1 MKDNLENLEEE
12 SEEIKR
18 RLQINKSKATVRNE
32 LLDSLRRPISLF
44 SNNGPCGSVQLE
56 PYPNRYF
63 IAQEFNDNK
72 DDLRKSIEDALN
84 RFGFTS
90 IAANDFYLSEKLIC
104 KIAAL
109 IQATPFGV
117 YQLSTSQNRN
127 VYLELGIA
135 VGLGRSFILVKDKDA
150 DPANIVRDIEY
161 YQINDYLDVQY
172 ELGDLLEEYMTSIGR
187 YRPNET
193 PHDRLNNNAV
203 IYHGD
208 AESIDITIVVAKQIK
223 NSGFTPVILGKF
235 QEKLARYLR
244 SEAEVEPKFIESR
257 DQIIEAIQISKFGVF
272 RVHNSASADNFVA
285 LGVSIGLNKPFLP
298 IKHVGE
304 NMPTDLLYLPSFD
317 YAGYTNLE
325 TRLNLQFKDWL
336 VTIEKQGFQ

>member
-18 RLQINKSKATVRNE
+18 RLQIIKPRDAVTSE

-44 SNNGPCGSVQLE
+44 SNKGPCSSIQLK
-56 PYPNRYF
+56 PYPDRYF

-72 DDLRKSIEDALN
+72 DDLRKSIEDAL
-84 RFGFTS
+84 RKFGYMS
-90 IAANDFYLSEKLIC
+90 KVASDSYLPEKLIC

-109 IQATPFGV
+109 IQGTPFGV
-117 YQLSTSQNRN
+117 YQLSRSQNRN

-135 VGLGRSFILVKDKDA
+135 IGLGRSFILVKDKDA

-187 YRPNET
+187 YRPTEILLD
-193 PHDRLNNNAV
+193 PLNKNAV

-208 AESIDITIVVAKQIK
+208 AESIDITIVVAKQIR
-223 NSGFTPVILGKF
+223 NSGFTPVILGRF
-235 QEKLARYLR
+235 QEKLARYLQ
-244 SEAEVEPKFIESR
+244 SEANVEPKFIESR
-257 DQIIEAIQISKFGVF
+257 DQIIEAIQASRFGVF
-272 RVHNSASADNFVA
+272 RVHSSASADNFVA
-285 LGVSIGLNKPFLP
+285 LGVSIGVNKPFIP
-298 IKHVGE
+298 IKHVRE
-304 NMPTDLLYLPSFD
+304 KTPTDLSYLPSFD

-325 TRLNLQFKDWL
+325 TKLKLQFEDWL
-336 VTIEKQGFQ
+336 MTIET